1 MPQLEAVTFL
11 CQYIWKL
18 VILFVLFSILVN
30 VILPRL
36 QWQIVTRNQVNSIE
50 MKKERIKLETIL
62 II

>member
-18 VILFVLFSILVN
+18 VILFFLFSILVN
-30 VILPRL
+30 SILPRL
-36 QWQIVTRNQVNSIE
+36 QWQIVVRDQVNSTE